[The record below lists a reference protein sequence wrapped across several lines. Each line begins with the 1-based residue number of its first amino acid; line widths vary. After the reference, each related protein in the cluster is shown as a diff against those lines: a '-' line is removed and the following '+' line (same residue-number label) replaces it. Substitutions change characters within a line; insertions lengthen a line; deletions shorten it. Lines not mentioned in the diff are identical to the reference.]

1 MEDVNVPNFDEL
13 IDDVTQPQEPDLNQ
27 KPAEDP
33 NQQPGTDPDKKP
45 DSEPD
50 TIDYSDNPLYSFL
63 QTKGIKDPSKI
74 SFENEDGTTQEQDF
88 NSLSPEEQLEILQE
102 VTDPGL
108 SEDEINTVNF
118 LRKNRMSMQQ
128 VLDTYAKQKLD
139 AYLKDNPDKVH
150 QKSYTI
156 DDYTDDDLYLVNLKR
171 QYPSFTDDEL
181 LSKLEEAK
189 KNEELYKKESEALR
203 NTYKAQEDK
212 EAADR
217 EQQQKQQLQ
226 DLQNT
231 LMNAANEFNEIQ
243 LDYTDDNSDSLV
255 VEDSDKQQMM
265 SYLLDQDENGKSQL
279 VKDLENPDALIE
291 LAWLRTQGAEV
302 LSSVTKYWK
311 GLLADERVKSKKLEA
326 QIEKMTKKGDDT
338 VIVPPA
344 NPKESA
350 NGDTGITSAWDNTD
364 LL

>member
-1 MEDVNVPNFDEL
+1 MEDVHVDTFDDML
-13 IDDVTQPQEPDLNQ
+13 DDVNPAQEPDQNQ
-27 KPAEDP
+27 ESAEDS
-33 NQQPGTDPDKKP
+33 NQQSS
-45 DSEPD
+45 SEPD
-50 TIDYSDNPLYSFL
+50 NRSDADPDIADYSNNPLYSFL

-88 NSLSPEEQLEILQE
+88 NSLTPEEQLEILQE

-128 VLDTYAKQKLD
+128 ALDSYAKQKLD

-150 QKSYTI
+150 QKTYTV

-171 QYPSFTDDEL
+171 QYPDFTDDEL

-189 KNEELYKKESEALR
+189 KNEELYKKESKTLR
-203 NTYKAQEDK
+203 DTYKAQEDQ

-243 LDYTDDNSDSLV
+243 LDYTDDNSDSLI

-302 LSSVTKYWK
+302 LSNVTKYWK
-311 GLLADERVKSKKLEA
+311 GILADERAKYKKLEA
-326 QIEKMTKKGDDT
+326 QVEKMNKKGGDT
-338 VIVPPA
+338 VVIPPT
-344 NPKESA
+344 NPKPSA
-350 NGDTGITSAWDNTD
+350 NGNVGITSAWDNTD